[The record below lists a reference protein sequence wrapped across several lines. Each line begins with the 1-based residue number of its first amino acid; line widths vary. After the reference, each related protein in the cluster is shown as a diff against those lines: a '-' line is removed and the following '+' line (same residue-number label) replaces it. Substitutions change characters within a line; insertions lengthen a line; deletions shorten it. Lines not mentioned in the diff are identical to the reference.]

1 MTDNKLKDVDFLSEC
16 PQVKEVN
23 IDYNDVEAVPAFA
36 ADCPLE
42 TFSAAHNFLEDLSG
56 LGGLPK
62 LSYVNADY
70 NNIRDISVL
79 ANCPAL
85 AQVNV
90 YGTYIR
96 SGGALAENGVIVNFT
111 PGF

>member
-1 MTDNKLKDVDFLSEC
+1 MLT
-16 PQVKEVN
+16 
-23 IDYNDVEAVPAFA
+23 
-36 ADCPLE
+36 
-42 TFSAAHNFLEDLSG
+42 
-56 LGGLPK
+56 
-62 LSYVNADY
+62 
-70 NNIRDISVL
+70 
-79 ANCPAL
+79 NCPAL